1 MIAQASALLWLR
13 VLYLPRRSVG
23 LLLSFIRRQSIVLA
37 APRRRNAALSLTLG
51 VGALCGAV
59 AIWAFRDQQ
68 EINLDTSTA
77 VTLRNETV
85 VYKQALPPEPII
97 QESAENSSIEQFEP
111 SDEHDESL
119 QSRYSSS
126 VQVVRYVNLDALPE
140 IGNVTSSAG
149 DSTKKE
155 SASESTQK
163 ESAGDST
170 QKEPVKVGAAAFP
183 AKDDEQNADD
193 KESTLRCPQRASP
206 SLMDQVDDYLW
217 EVYQRVPIKKDGTG
231 DFTWKDPVSAQHMG
245 LCLRDYVIGG
255 MDPEFREQLY
265 HAGHAMDAAGLQWSM
280 LSAFRDDYRQSLA
293 SGYKASSS
301 NSLHGGSRRTG
312 GYGHGRAIDITGPDG
327 KESDVWKWLDAH
339 GEKYGLHR
347 PLPKKDPAHVQQIG
361 DWHRIAV
368 ALRESRIGPEADN
381 NKIAVALPEGEI
393 RLAAV
398 HKAKHSAATTKAK
411 ARKTAV
417 ASAK

>member
-1 MIAQASALLWLR
+1 
-13 VLYLPRRSVG
+13 
-23 LLLSFIRRQSIVLA
+23 
-37 APRRRNAALSLTLG
+37 
-51 VGALCGAV
+51 
-59 AIWAFRDQQ
+59 
-68 EINLDTSTA
+68 
-77 VTLRNETV
+77 
-85 VYKQALPPEPII
+85 
-97 QESAENSSIEQFEP
+97 
-111 SDEHDESL
+111 
-119 QSRYSSS
+119 
-126 VQVVRYVNLDALPE
+126 
-140 IGNVTSSAG
+140 VTSSAG

-411 ARKTAV
+411 AQDRCSV
-417 ASAK
+417 VG

>member
-1 MIAQASALLWLR
+1 VTIPIAQASALLWLR
-13 VLYLPRRSVG
+13 VLYLPRRSAG
-23 LLLSFIRRQSIVLA
+23 LLLTFFRRQSIALA
-37 APRRRNAALSLTLG
+37 APRPRNAALLLMLRI
-51 VGALCGAV
+51 GALCGAV

-68 EINLDTSTA
+68 EINLDTSTV
-77 VTLRNETV
+77 VTVGNETV
-85 VYKQALPPEPII
+85 VYKQALPPEPIV
-97 QESAENSSIEQFEP
+97 QESAENSPIEQFES

-119 QSRYSSS
+119 QSTYSSS
-126 VQVVRYVNLDALPE
+126 VQVVRYGNPDALPE
-140 IGNVTSSAG
+140 IGNVTS
-149 DSTKKE
+149 

-206 SLMDQVDDYLW
+206 SLMEQVDDYLW

-312 GYGHGRAIDITGPDG
+312 GYGHGRAIDITGPEG

-339 GEKYGLHR
+339 GGKYGLHR
-347 PLPKKDPAHVQQIG
+347 PLPKKDPAHVQQLG

-368 ALRESRIGPEADN
+368 AFRESRIGPEADN
-381 NKIAVALPEGEI
+381 NTIAVALPEGGI
-393 RLAAV
+393 PATV

-411 ARKTAV
+411 ARKTAT

>member
-1 MIAQASALLWLR
+1 VTLSIAQASALLWLR
-13 VLYLPRRSVG
+13 VLYLPRRSAG
-23 LLLSFIRRQSIVLA
+23 LLLTFFRHQSIALA
-37 APRRRNAALSLTLG
+37 APRRRNAALLLMLG
-51 VGALCGAV
+51 IGALCGAV

-68 EINLDTSTA
+68 EINLDTSTV
-77 VTLRNETV
+77 VTVRNKTV
-85 VYKQALPPEPII
+85 LYKQALPPEPIV
-97 QESAENSSIEQFEP
+97 QESAENSPIEQFEA

-119 QSRYSSS
+119 QSTYSSS
-126 VQVVRYVNLDALPE
+126 VQVVRYGNPDALPE
-140 IGNVTSSAG
+140 IGNVTS
-149 DSTKKE
+149 
-155 SASESTQK
+155 
-163 ESAGDST
+163 SAGDST

-183 AKDDEQNADD
+183 AKDHEQNADD

-312 GYGHGRAIDITGPDG
+312 GYGHGRAIDITGPEG
-327 KESDVWKWLDAH
+327 KESDVWKWFDSH
-339 GEKYGLHR
+339 GGKYGLHR
-347 PLPKKDPAHVQQIG
+347 PLPKKDPAHVQQLG

-368 ALRESRIGPEADN
+368 ALRESRIGPETDN

-393 RLAAV
+393 RLAAG
-398 HKAKHSAATTKAK
+398 HKTKHSAATTKAK

>member
-1 MIAQASALLWLR
+1 M
-13 VLYLPRRSVG
+13 
-23 LLLSFIRRQSIVLA
+23 LSFIRRQSIALA
-37 APRRRNAALSLTLG
+37 APRRGNAALSLMLG

-59 AIWAFRDQQ
+59 AIWAFHDQQ

-77 VTLRNETV
+77 VTVRNETV
-85 VYKQALPPEPII
+85 VYKQPPPPEPIV
-97 QESAENSSIEQFEP
+97 QESAENSPIEQLEA
-111 SDEHDESL
+111 SDEHDERL
-119 QSRYSSS
+119 KSRYSSS
-126 VQVVRYVNLDALPE
+126 VQVVQYVNLDALPE
-140 IGNVTSSAG
+140 IGNATSSAG
-149 DSTKKE
+149 DSTE
-155 SASESTQK
+155 K
-163 ESAGDST
+163 ESAGDSI
-170 QKEPVKVGAAAFP
+170 QKEPVKADAFVP
-183 AKDDEQNADD
+183 VRAKDDEQNANE
-193 KESTLRCPQRASP
+193 KESTLRCAQRASP

-339 GEKYGLHR
+339 GGKYGLHR
-347 PLPKKDPAHVQQIG
+347 PLPKKDPAHVQQLG

-368 ALRESRIGPEADN
+368 ALRESRIGPEAEN